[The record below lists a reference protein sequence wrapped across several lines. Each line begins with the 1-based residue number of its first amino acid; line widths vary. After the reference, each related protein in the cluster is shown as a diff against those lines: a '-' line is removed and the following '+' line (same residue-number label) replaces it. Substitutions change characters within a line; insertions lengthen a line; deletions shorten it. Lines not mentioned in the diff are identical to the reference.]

1 MKRGLLFVLPV
12 LAAAFA
18 ACTTDVKEERQFV
31 NLSQVVCSF
40 HGAGNEPL
48 AIEVKTS
55 PTEWTVESEA
65 SWVTAERTDGRT
77 LTITVADNDASA
89 ERSTTVTVEAGQA
102 VQHIKVVQLAPDS
115 EIATYRRLDALANGG
130 VMSPGGKY
138 VAGYTAFIDESDA
151 AGFRYTVSFIDLD
164 TGEVTEVGP
173 FFKSQYD
180 FFSTQAVTDQGVLF
194 INLGMTGECLMIDL
208 DGNASFV
215 ERIDGCESWPH
226 VSRTSEDGR
235 YWVGYVTE
243 RKGFYRPVLWTD
255 GVPELLPMPEK
266 NYRDEDFTTGILGRG
281 ISNDGSVIYGSTWEN
296 SDFGMVYWKR
306 VNGEWQV
313 AYAGKDVRKVTPV
326 KMIDKEGNEYD
337 LNMVNGLTCTAEHTK
352 VSPNGKWLASMY
364 RTETPT
370 ENRTDWILEKRA
382 AFYNTETEQT
392 VIIDDLGECVGVAVT
407 DDGIAFISEG
417 YAFFTGGHVYDL
429 NAGTYLGTLPE
440 WVYQHYGI
448 HVPDSSWVR
457 YMAPNGRLHGYYTVE
472 MAGIGLQHLGWYVT
486 PVGE

>member
-1 MKRGLLFVLPV
+1 
-12 LAAAFA
+12 
-18 ACTTDVKEERQFV
+18 
-31 NLSQVVCSF
+31 
-40 HGAGNEPL
+40 
-48 AIEVKTS
+48 
-55 PTEWTVESEA
+55 
-65 SWVTAERTDGRT
+65 
-77 LTITVADNDASA
+77 
-89 ERSTTVTVEAGQA
+89 
-102 VQHIKVVQLAPDS
+102 
-115 EIATYRRLDALANGG
+115 
-130 VMSPGGKY
+130 
-138 VAGYTAFIDESDA
+138 
-151 AGFRYTVSFIDLD
+151 
-164 TGEVTEVGP
+164 
-173 FFKSQYD
+173 
-180 FFSTQAVTDQGVLF
+180 
-194 INLGMTGECLMIDL
+194 
-208 DGNASFV
+208 
-215 ERIDGCESWPH
+215 
-226 VSRTSEDGR
+226 
-235 YWVGYVTE
+235 
-243 RKGFYRPVLWTD
+243 
-255 GVPELLPMPEK
+255 
-266 NYRDEDFTTGILGRG
+266 
-281 ISNDGSVIYGSTWEN
+281 
-296 SDFGMVYWKR
+296 MVYWKR

-448 HVPDSSWVR
+448 HVPASAWVR